1 MASHATLDTRR
12 TDHRNGIP
20 TDSRE
25 SDFGRLPA
33 PPTALPKVPVD
44 MKNPAPQPPPVARPP
59 TTHTPWRLGVAIGLC
74 AWLAAAPNAAADS
87 IQELYE
93 AAKANDPILG
103 GVYASYQSRK
113 TQVTLAR
120 SQLLPS
126 LELNGS
132 KNESRQEHT
141 LAPSF
146 GGMTVV
152 DNSGSQRWSVDLS
165 QTVFDADKWFSFRSA
180 QAQGAQADHDLVNAE
195 QDLIVR
201 VSSAYLNVLRAQ
213 ALLEAAQAEE
223 EAVARQMEQVQQ
235 RFDVGLV
242 AITDVLEA
250 TAAHDAAVVRRIQ
263 AEGDHD
269 VFFETL
275 RTLTGVAHSEV
286 DRLDSAL
293 PIVDPEPM
301 DESQWVEA
309 ALSSNPT
316 VLSAREALKA
326 SERSRRATLGRLLP
340 TVDLS
345 VSHGSSQLD
354 PGGLGFARESEGQTY
369 ALRFNMPLYHPAI
382 IPGIRDLGYRVEQA
396 RQAVLEREVTV
407 TRDTRNLFRAV
418 ATDVVRVKARIR
430 AIKSAESALEATQT
444 GYEVGTRNIVDVLQ
458 AQQRLFAS
466 QFDYADSRYNYV
478 LDLLRLKQ
486 SSGTLNESD
495 VLQLSAFSDAE
506 NPVVRV
512 LGLSGR

>member
-1 MASHATLDTRR
+1 
-12 TDHRNGIP
+12 
-20 TDSRE
+20 
-25 SDFGRLPA
+25 
-33 PPTALPKVPVD
+33 
-44 MKNPAPQPPPVARPP
+44 MKNRLFQATVPAAVALGLVASLTLGPP
-59 TTHTPWRLGVAIGLC
+59 
-74 AWLAAAPNAAADS
+74 AAGDS
-87 IQELYE
+87 IAQLYE

-103 GVYASYQSRK
+103 GFYAGYQSRK
-113 TQVTLAR
+113 TQVVLAR

-126 LELNGS
+126 IELNGS
-132 KNESRQEHT
+132 KNESRQEHS
-141 LAPSF
+141 LSQNF
-146 GGMTVV
+146 GGGSVQ
-152 DNSGSQRWSVDLS
+152 DDSGSQRWSVDLS
-165 QTVFDADKWFSFRSA
+165 QTVFDADKWYRFRSA
-180 QAQGAQADHDLVNAE
+180 QAQGAQADHDLANAE
-195 QDLIVR
+195 QDLVVR
-201 VSSAYLNVLRAQ
+201 VASAYLNVLRAQ

-242 AITDVLEA
+242 AITDVLES

-301 DESQWVEA
+301 DESEWVNA
-309 ALSSNPT
+309 AMASNPT
-316 VLSAREALKA
+316 VLSARQALKA
-326 SERSRRATLGRLLP
+326 AERSRRATLGRLLP

-354 PGGLGFARESEGQTY
+354 PGGLGFAQESEGQTY
-369 ALRFNMPLYHPAI
+369 ALRFSMPLFHPAI
-382 IPGIRDLGYRVEQA
+382 VPGIKDLGYQVEQA
-396 RQAVLEREVTV
+396 RQGVLEREVTV

-486 SSGTLNESD
+486 SSGTLTESD
-495 VLQLSAFSDAE
+495 IAQLSAFTDAA

-512 LGLSGR
+512 TTLSGR

>member
-1 MASHATLDTRR
+1 MLLGLSAGA
-12 TDHRNGIP
+12 
-20 TDSRE
+20 E
-25 SDFGRLPA
+25 SI
-33 PPTALPKVPVD
+33 
-44 MKNPAPQPPPVARPP
+44 
-59 TTHTPWRLGVAIGLC
+59 H
-74 AWLAAAPNAAADS
+74 
-87 IQELYE
+87 ELYE
-93 AAKANDPILG
+93 AAKANDPVLG
-103 GVYASYQSRK
+103 GAHADYLSRR
-113 TQVTLAR
+113 QQLPIAR

-132 KNESRQEHT
+132 KGESRQEHS
-141 LAPSF
+141 LAQGF
-146 GGMTVV
+146 GGGSVK
-152 DNSGSQRWSVDLS
+152 DESGSQRWSVDLT
-165 QTVFDADKWFSFRSA
+165 QTLFDANLWYNFRSA
-180 QAQGAQADHDLVNAE
+180 QALATQADYDYATAE

-201 VSSAYLNVLRAQ
+201 VASAYLNVLRSQ
-213 ALLEAAQAEE
+213 AMLEAAQAEE
-223 EAVARQMEQVQQ
+223 EAVSRQLEQVQQ

-242 AITDVLEA
+242 AITDVLES

-275 RTLTGVAHSEV
+275 RTLTGIAHTEV
-286 DRLDSAL
+286 DRLASAL
-293 PIVDPEPM
+293 PIVDPDPK

-309 ALSSNPT
+309 ALDSNPT
-316 VLSAREALKA
+316 VLSVREAFKA
-326 SERSRRATLGRLLP
+326 AERSRKATFGRLLP

-345 VSHGSSQLD
+345 VSHGESTVD
-354 PGGLGFARESEGQTY
+354 PGGLAFSQQSEGQTY
-369 ALRFNMPLYHPAI
+369 SLRFKMPLYHPALL
-382 IPGIRDLGYRVEQA
+382 PAFKDVGYQLERA
-396 RQAVLEREVTV
+396 RQAVLERELTV

-486 SSGTLNESD
+486 AAGMVTESD
-495 VLQLSAFSDAE
+495 IAQLSAFSDSA
-506 NPVVRV
+506 NPVLRV
-512 LGLSGR
+512 NSP

>member
-1 MASHATLDTRR
+1 
-12 TDHRNGIP
+12 
-20 TDSRE
+20 
-25 SDFGRLPA
+25 
-33 PPTALPKVPVD
+33 
-44 MKNPAPQPPPVARPP
+44 MKNRLIQAPVQAAIA
-59 TTHTPWRLGVAIGLC
+59 LGMVVS
-74 AWLAAAPNAAADS
+74 LALGQHGAADS

-93 AAKANDPILG
+93 ASKANDPILG
-103 GVYASYQSRK
+103 GVYARYQSRK
-113 TQVTLAR
+113 TQVALAR
-120 SQLLPS
+120 SQLLPTV
-126 LELNGS
+126 ELNGS

-146 GGMTVV
+146 GGGTVE
-152 DNSGSQRWSVDLS
+152 DESGSQRWSVDLS
-165 QTVFDADKWFSFRSA
+165 QPVFDANKWFNFRSA
-180 QAQGAQADHDLVNAE
+180 QAQGIQADHDLANAE

-301 DESQWVEA
+301 DESEWVA
-309 ALSSNPT
+309 AAMASNPT

-326 SERSRRATLGRLLP
+326 AERSRRATLGRLLP
-340 TVDLS
+340 KVDLS
-345 VSHGSSQLD
+345 VSHGASQLD

-382 IPGIRDLGYRVEQA
+382 IPGIKDLGYQVEQA

-458 AQQRLFAS
+458 AQQRLFSS

-478 LDLLRLKQ
+478 LDLLQLKQ

-495 VLQLSAFSDAE
+495 VAQLSAFSDAA

-512 LGLSGR
+512 NSLPGASAQR